1 MTTASFTASVA
12 ADAKCRDSVVFPLPP
27 FWLKIEMVFMGGL
40 PMGETHH
47 DDMMTCHHDDR
58 LILLS
63 KACFLTHW
71 INRRSLVA
79 VASQL

>member
-40 PMGETHH
+40 SMDERHY
-47 DDMMTCHHDDR
+47 DDMSSCHHVIMSSCHHDDR
-58 LILLS
+58 LILFL
-63 KACFLTHW
+63 KACFLA
-71 INRRSLVA
+71 RLK
-79 VASQL
+79 L